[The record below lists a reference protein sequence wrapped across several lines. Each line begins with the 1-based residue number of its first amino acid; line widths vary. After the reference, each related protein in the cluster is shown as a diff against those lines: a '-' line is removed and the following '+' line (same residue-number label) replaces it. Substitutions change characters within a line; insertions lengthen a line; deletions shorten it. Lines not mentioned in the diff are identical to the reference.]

1 MRTLLTI
8 ALLLQALAIQANPL
22 LPYRADYQVWRG
34 DSELGSGYYQ
44 LERLADDHYRLGYQ
58 SQVGWLFLS
67 DTRTET
73 SEFQMASDLVRPTLY
88 RMKRSGTGPDF
99 KAWIRFDPEQGRID
113 AQYRDAK
120 TRLPWSEPRFDPL
133 SYQQQLRLDVAA
145 GRTEMSYPVIYKAKE
160 REYRYRVVG
169 EDTLTLPFGTL
180 ETIKLERDRGE
191 GSSRQTYLWLAKA
204 HHLVMARLIQY
215 KDGDVQAELK
225 LTKLTFTTDPTLR
238 ASRP

>member
-1 MRTLLTI
+1 MRALLTLF
-8 ALLLQALAIQANPL
+8 LLLQALAVQANPL

-34 DSELGSGYYQ
+34 DSELGEGYYQ
-44 LERLADDHYRLGYQ
+44 LEQLADGQYRLGYQ
-58 SQVGWLFLS
+58 SKVGLLFLS

-73 SEFQMASDLVRPTLY
+73 SEFRMVSQLVRPTLY

-99 KAWIRFDPEQGRID
+99 KSWIRFNPDTGPIQ
-113 AQYRDAK
+113 AQYRDEKA
-120 TRLPWSEPRFDPL
+120 TLPWSEPKFDPL

-145 GRTEMSYPVIYKAKE
+145 GKTEMAYPIIYKAKE
-160 REYRYRVVG
+160 KEYRYKVVG
-169 EDTLTLPFGTL
+169 EETLTLPFGTL
-180 ETIKLERDRGE
+180 ETIKVERDRGE

-225 LTKLTFTTDPTLR
+225 LTALEFKDAPTLQ
-238 ASRP
+238 ASHP